1 MHMTWLVNSAVHV
14 WGSQPYDSGDNS
26 RNNPLVALLVFGD
39 VSAVIVTCV
48 AVKGRDVWRSGTLL
62 FASSAQL

>member
-14 WGSQPYDSGDNS
+14 WGSKDFQTSDES

-39 VSAVIVTCV
+39 
-48 AVKGRDVWRSGTLL
+48 GW
-62 FASSAQL
+62 